1 MLQFPP
7 PTALR
12 KLVLV
17 DSIVLVDPLG
27 FNVLGSAQAQWTSSA
42 RMLEFQWLVP
52 FPSTDA
58 RGNTGGISRK
68 RASVPCTWV
77 DQKRWQLPML
87 LFHPFEVQL
96 GGTCNY
102 FSALQQMGDQANMC
116 HQLVVKAMMRHINGP
131 NKCHRLVAN

>member
-58 RGNTGGISRK
+58 RGNTGGMSRK

-77 DQKRWQLPML
+77 DSKMMAASML
-87 LFHPFEVQL
+87 LFHPFWASTRWGLQL
-96 GGTCNY
+96 LQCLTTNGGSSKY
-102 FSALQQMGDQANMC
+102 VSSIGGPGDDETHKWAE
-116 HQLVVKAMMRHINGP
+116 
-131 NKCHRLVAN
+131 